1 MAAPLVPPEVDLR
14 GFDWF
19 PLFRRRLFA
28 SRFHRLASPAEW
40 RAGVILWIKS
50 WDEVPAGSLPNDD
63 RELAALAEVPR
74 DLREWKKIRKWAMH
88 GWELADDGRLYHPTV
103 AEMTLEAWGRM
114 EANRQRT
121 AAARKSRWQN
131 RDKISDASATE
142 TTRPD
147 QTLIDKTNPLPRA
160 HANGHARE
168 AEKDLQING
177 VDPVRSLRSPAR
189 SASPI
194 ELSPLAE
201 QKRQQLT
208 QKLMR
213 FANATMRSRDRSAA
227 INGLMGED
235 QTHDAQ
241 WWLDSLDRKM
251 RAQGW
256 DDTRGQ
262 DGPV

>member
-14 GFDWF
+14 GYDWF

-63 RELAALAEVPR
+63 RELASLAEVPR
-74 DLREWKKIRKWAMH
+74 DLREWKKIWKWAMH

-103 AEMTLEAWGRM
+103 AEMTLEAWGRK

-121 AAARKSRWQN
+121 EAARKSRWPN
-131 RDKISDASATE
+131 SDGNSDGSATTSVAE
-142 TTRPD
+142 TTRPGPD
-147 QTLIDKTNPLPRA
+147 HLLDISNSLPPAR
-160 HANGHARE
+160 ANGHARE
-168 AEKDLQING
+168 AGKDFEING
-177 VDPVRSLRSPAR
+177 VDPGRSLRSPAR

-251 RAQGW
+251 RATGW
-256 DDTRGQ
+256 DDQR
-262 DGPV
+262 

>member
-1 MAAPLVPPEVDLR
+1 MAAPPVPPEVDLR

-63 RELAALAEVPR
+63 RELASLAEVPR

-88 GWELADDGRLYHPTV
+88 GWELADDGRLYHQTV

-131 RDKISDASATE
+131 SDGSAT
-142 TTRPD
+142 TSVTGSTLPD
-147 QTLIDKTNPLPRA
+147 RTFNYNSNLDSDTPRARTNGAHLPAEPPWAARLQSWAKGHRWNPLHGPAPDEPGCLAPVGLIEKALQTRNGS
-160 HANGHARE
+160 HKGRANGR
-168 AEKDLQING
+168 
-177 VDPVRSLRSPAR
+177 
-189 SASPI
+189 
-194 ELSPLAE
+194 
-201 QKRQQLT
+201 
-208 QKLMR
+208 
-213 FANATMRSRDRSAA
+213 
-227 INGLMGED
+227 
-235 QTHDAQ
+235 
-241 WWLDSLDRKM
+241 
-251 RAQGW
+251 
-256 DDTRGQ
+256 
-262 DGPV
+262 